1 MFVTD
6 LIAPRPDAPVK
17 HVVTALG
24 SSSQEKG
31 SNFVQKLWKDSP
43 VPPPQIYDRYAAV
56 YNDPNVDIVYIGTPH
71 AVHKQNC
78 LDAFA
83 AGKSVLC
90 EKPFTINERDA
101 KEVIDAAR
109 SKGVF
114 LMEAVWTRFFPLV
127 QSLHEQLH
135 INKAI
140 GNIRRVF
147 VDFGITIPL
156 SELPAD
162 SRLKN
167 PALGAGAL
175 LDIGIY
181 SLTYA
186 SIILGA
192 GRLGNEHPQLKVTST
207 LDVVNGIDESNV
219 VVLSYDEP
227 KATAICTSTMRYKS
241 SEDFARIEGSE
252 GTITIF
258 GVAASCPSGFRL
270 SRTGTGETQREEQV
284 FKFDHPAGTAG
295 FFYEADAVAID
306 IVNGRKENGTMP
318 LDETLRMLRL
328 MDSIRADGGLVY
340 PQDQI
345 R

>member
-1 MFVTD
+1 M
-6 LIAPRPDAPVK
+6 
-17 HVVTALG
+17 
-24 SSSQEKG
+24 
-31 SNFVQKLWKDSP
+31 
-43 VPPPQIYDRYAAV
+43 
-56 YNDPNVDIVYIGTPH
+56 
-71 AVHKQNC
+71 
-78 LDAFA
+78 
-83 AGKSVLC
+83 
-90 EKPFTINERDA
+90 
-101 KEVIDAAR
+101 
-109 SKGVF
+109 
-114 LMEAVWTRFFPLV
+114 
-127 QSLHEQLH
+127 QSLDEQLH
-135 INKAI
+135 IKKTI
-140 GNIRRVF
+140 GNIQRVF
-147 VDFGITIPL
+147 VDFGIAIPL

-186 SIILGA
+186 SIILGT
-192 GRLGNEHPQLKVTST
+192 GRLGNEHPQPKVAST

-227 KATAICTSTMRYKS
+227 KATAICTSTIKNKS

-258 GVAASCPSGFRL
+258 GIAASCPSGFRI
-270 SRTGTGETQREEQV
+270 SRTGSDETQIEQV
-284 FKFDHPAGTAG
+284 FKFDHPPGTVG

-306 IVNGRKENGTMP
+306 VINGRKESGTMP

-340 PQDQI
+340 PQDQ